1 MRQTNAGTQRFNPM
15 KIRITI
21 CILLLLF
28 GSLTTVMAITNPYL
42 TVKVIPEGLYY
53 NDLRKL
59 NASASFA
66 LSAKWSNGVGPYRLT
81 FSNGT
86 TTFPVETIA
95 AGLSQT
101 IDYLYAINEI
111 GDTSVPTQF
120 KALLEDQG
128 APDAKEFDGNRQF
141 EFDFVPPEVVCEIT
155 DPDNTYFATETV
167 RIRITVTNNESL
179 SELSVITNNDKVGI
193 EESNSN
199 NVYAYKI
206 DLNEEQ
212 FKTGEYT
219 INITAADNTYP
230 KDGANVTQET
240 VNFKVVGND
249 APPLS
254 GVNLSAEPT
263 SVNNPSSSVTFTA
276 TWSGGASPFTAEL
289 KDKNG
294 VSVDTKTAN
303 TSPITFDPQ
312 PASNLGNAGT
322 SGSANYT
329 VEITSGTD
337 TKSDDVVVAY
347 DFTSDPVV
355 VNLTVLPATDPIT
368 DPDTEIT
375 LSANWTGGTPPYET
389 QFLKDDTL
397 MPGTQGDVTSNSTST
412 TILASTL
419 GIGAGEVK
427 FTVEVTPSGSTSP
440 TTADTTIN
448 YNFTT
453 DPDPLT
459 NVSLTPSST
468 GTITDPNQNITLS
481 ANWTGGQAPFQV
493 RFIKDGIPIDDEPQ
507 TVTSPPVA
515 KSVMANTLGTG
526 SGQADF
532 RVEVTSSGSTT
543 PVSGNSTIFYNFIP
557 LAPDVVPVSG
567 VKLEVTTVPPTGNL
581 SAAAKIKCEMSWEG
595 EGAPFVA
602 TLKKNGMF
610 FKSIAGITGSPFPY
624 EFDASELTDGS
635 VTLSA
640 EIVNNV
646 GSFSSGVADRTFTID
661 KTGPIITPTI
671 TNVPTGNMFS
681 NSQQVRILVQTN
693 EVITAPVVKCNNV
706 NAEQE
711 GTASTQGTSFVY
723 LLPLTGFANGNYTIN
738 IKATDIAVPDGNS
751 TENNT
756 LSFSVG
762 TSATGNT
769 TIDSP
774 ANPTFTNVQT
784 ITLQGTCPENT
795 ASVEIQDKGA
805 AGPTLAVTG
814 TTWSFAI
821 SPGIG
826 SHSFVAISKDANG
839 TEISRSTAVSVTI
852 DTELNAN
859 AKPVPDTTNIPA
871 VTDSTSIKV
880 RVAVEGFAEE
890 PLKIQAMVNGV
901 LKGTPKDVTESPVE
915 VDVLLSEG
923 PNEIKFRVTDR
934 AGNEVFSDP
943 FDVEKIGE
951 IDTIPP
957 VSSFDSMADIY
968 VGSTTTW
975 IPLSGQVSDN
985 NSNISYIN
993 LVWQSFSGGDVAS
1006 KSIPFMAASPSPWEY
1021 QWNPSSLLPD
1031 KYKLWVVAADQA
1043 TPSANLEDYLTK
1055 AYRTV
1060 YVDRENPT
1068 VTSIL
1073 YGNNIPIPDS
1083 TIDTI
1088 SFSVSKL
1095 IANPTDTGVAGIDED
1110 KSEFTLT
1117 DPSGV
1122 NIAGSKYFVGNR
1134 IEFLFPELTALGTY
1148 TVTVK
1153 PVDKAGNIGDLA
1165 TRSFVIDREAP
1176 KDVTF
1181 YPGDHSI
1188 ANETH
1193 VALTM
1198 DQVWATINDAQADH
1212 QTSTIEVRYNGNVFG
1227 EQVVGASTTALVW
1240 DIGGPTQTL
1249 PRDQSGDGR
1258 YDITVVPRDVLGNIG
1273 SAVRSYFNYDC
1284 VPPVITAFD
1293 PQVNLADSNATW
1305 FGLDQNEIS
1314 ITVSDAPKDIIQYKD
1329 NMNNGQPAMGFDFST
1344 VQIPGDPNWYNSQG
1358 SGINTTNSSFTIDVA
1373 GVLSGPANVLG
1384 NKFVQARPNVPAD
1397 PSAGVVDVMVR
1408 LNIQD
1413 RANDGQVV
1421 PNNSMASYTLKFD
1434 YLAPGTPSITKPS
1447 GSNNKY
1453 CKNTLTIS
1461 GTASDQGSSD
1471 EVKVTGIEWSE
1482 NGSAFQALAVSGLPA
1497 KTASFSATMDITDR
1511 TDGTYNIDIRAV
1523 DQGKNYSNST
1533 QATFV
1538 VDRTP
1543 PKAPEM
1549 VVPLPDVVTNKR
1561 GQLFK
1566 WATTTDADHY
1576 LFQVADDPSFNN
1588 ILNKQSNPGYTDLVG
1603 QVTVMTEN
1611 SFSVPKDGEYY
1622 WRVAAIETCVDGY
1635 NISSFSTTRKFTVD
1649 TVKPLIVE
1657 VQPAPSS
1664 GNKITT
1670 GMVTFTV
1677 RFSEL
1682 VDTTIPPSVRITSN
1696 GGQVMNVEMVSYRE
1710 DTWIGTTVIPK
1721 NNSALYD
1728 GNAIISI
1735 DGARDIA
1742 GNAMAADSTNSV
1754 VINTG
1759 PAFTTKIFSNPANEF
1774 EIMVVTKASE
1784 ALQSPPTC
1792 TIQQNSVRTPVIMN
1806 FLKER
1811 YYAGSYKIDVE
1822 SPGKAYI
1829 DLSGTDLHGMVGY
1842 DSVQFTV
1849 AELSASAR
1857 LNLTSAMGNATLKA
1871 AEGSAFVSSPI
1882 YVLDREYLDSP
1893 FTNEIRGS
1901 VMPGSVQSA
1910 RNGSELVPVMA
1921 LEEVG
1926 PANLRLKKCLLYTA
1940 KVKGLKASVPAEKV
1954 GLYRLDA
1961 NGFWVYQ
1968 GGELKNDEISAQLT
1982 GMGRLALMADMTA
1995 PSVREQ
2001 SPQNMDEL
2009 EDPTPEI
2016 TGQLVDFGS
2025 GIKKDSFKLFI
2036 DDVEVPGVSLASDGT
2051 FKYKPR
2057 LPMKKGRHEIKVV
2070 ATDLVGNEMRSSF
2083 WVTTLGAFSVEEFMP
2098 YPNPATGN
2106 SMHFSYDFNQTAE
2119 RVRLKIYDVA
2129 GHLVADYDTF
2139 DFASANRGRFR
2150 WDMRNN
2156 NGRTVANGVYFY
2168 KLEIT
2173 KSGKTFKKRGKFAVM
2188 R

>member
-1 MRQTNAGTQRFNPM
+1 
-15 KIRITI
+15 
-21 CILLLLF
+21 
-28 GSLTTVMAITNPYL
+28 
-42 TVKVIPEGLYY
+42 
-53 NDLRKL
+53 
-59 NASASFA
+59 
-66 LSAKWSNGVGPYRLT
+66 
-81 FSNGT
+81 
-86 TTFPVETIA
+86 
-95 AGLSQT
+95 
-101 IDYLYAINEI
+101 
-111 GDTSVPTQF
+111 
-120 KALLEDQG
+120 
-128 APDAKEFDGNRQF
+128 
-141 EFDFVPPEVVCEIT
+141 
-155 DPDNTYFATETV
+155 
-167 RIRITVTNNESL
+167 
-179 SELSVITNNDKVGI
+179 VGI
-193 EESNSN
+193 
-199 NVYAYKI
+199 
-206 DLNEEQ
+206 
-212 FKTGEYT
+212 
-219 INITAADNTYP
+219 
-230 KDGANVTQET
+230 
-240 VNFKVVGND
+240 
-249 APPLS
+249 
-254 GVNLSAEPT
+254 
-263 SVNNPSSSVTFTA
+263 
-276 TWSGGASPFTAEL
+276 SPA
-289 KDKNG
+289 
-294 VSVDTKTAN
+294 
-303 TSPITFDPQ
+303 
-312 PASNLGNAGT
+312 
-322 SGSANYT
+322 
-329 VEITSGTD
+329 
-337 TKSDDVVVAY
+337 
-347 DFTSDPVV
+347 
-355 VNLTVLPATDPIT
+355 
-368 DPDTEIT
+368 
-375 LSANWTGGTPPYET
+375 
-389 QFLKDDTL
+389 
-397 MPGTQGDVTSNSTST
+397 
-412 TILASTL
+412 
-419 GIGAGEVK
+419 
-427 FTVEVTPSGSTSP
+427 
-440 TTADTTIN
+440 
-448 YNFTT
+448 
-453 DPDPLT
+453 
-459 NVSLTPSST
+459 
-468 GTITDPNQNITLS
+468 
-481 ANWTGGQAPFQV
+481 
-493 RFIKDGIPIDDEPQ
+493 
-507 TVTSPPVA
+507 
-515 KSVMANTLGTG
+515 
-526 SGQADF
+526 
-532 RVEVTSSGSTT
+532 
-543 PVSGNSTIFYNFIP
+543 
-557 LAPDVVPVSG
+557 
-567 VKLEVTTVPPTGNL
+567 
-581 SAAAKIKCEMSWEG
+581 
-595 EGAPFVA
+595 
-602 TLKKNGMF
+602 
-610 FKSIAGITGSPFPY
+610 
-624 EFDASELTDGS
+624 
-635 VTLSA
+635 
-640 EIVNNV
+640 
-646 GSFSSGVADRTFTID
+646 
-661 KTGPIITPTI
+661 
-671 TNVPTGNMFS
+671 
-681 NSQQVRILVQTN
+681 
-693 EVITAPVVKCNNV
+693 
-706 NAEQE
+706 E
-711 GTASTQGTSFVY
+711 GT
-723 LLPLTGFANGNYTIN
+723 
-738 IKATDIAVPDGNS
+738 
-751 TENNT
+751 
-756 LSFSVG
+756 
-762 TSATGNT
+762 
-769 TIDSP
+769 
-774 ANPTFTNVQT
+774 
-784 ITLQGTCPENT
+784 
-795 ASVEIQDKGA
+795 
-805 AGPTLAVTG
+805 
-814 TTWSFAI
+814 
-821 SPGIG
+821 
-826 SHSFVAISKDANG
+826 HSYVAISKDING
-839 TEISRSTAVSVTI
+839 TEVSRSSAFSLVVDRTVPAKPVANAAGLPSTTNQTSITIPVEITGI
-852 DTELNAN
+852 DTEV
-859 AKPVPDTTNIPA
+859 AKPVVIQPMVNGTNAGAAQSVSASPVSISVPLSDGLNQITFKVTDAAGNSSDISDPVSIYRNASTSSGATIVTMESPIVMPFPIPDSYSLGAGTYSVKMIFDREM
-871 VTDSTSIKV
+871 DSTSRPAIDISTAGGSNV
-880 RVAVEGFAEE
+880 TSTTGSWVASTTYVGQFTIPKNGGSAYDGN
-890 PLKIQAMVNGV
+890 ATMVINNA
-901 LKGTPKDVTESPVE
+901 KDVY
-915 VDVLLSEG
+915 
-923 PNEIKFRVTDR
+923 
-934 AGNEVFSDP
+934 GN
-943 FDVEKIGE
+943 IL
-951 IDTIPP
+951 DTINVPAAGGPAFNIDSTPP
-957 VSSFDSMADIY
+957 VSTFDSEDTIY
-968 VGSTTTW
+968 VSSSTAP
-975 IPLSGQVSDN
+975 IPLSGSVTDTGSG
-985 NSNISYIN
+985 IEYVE
-993 LVWQSFSGGDVAS
+993 LVWQEFNGSGLAS
-1006 KSIPFMAASPSPWEY
+1006 KTVPIMASSPSPW
-1021 QWNPSSLLPD
+1021 SLNWDASTLNAG
-1031 KYKLWVVAADQA
+1031 KYKLWVIAGDRAK
-1043 TPSANLEDYLTK
+1043 PSANVEDYTTKTYRIVIVDRNIPTVSRISLGNMATDINNMNGGLPPVVASAVTRLT
-1055 AYRTV
+1055 AVISDMGDAGIAFGDPNFVFSLEHDDTGSQILGNYSNNGADTV
-1060 YVDRENPT
+1060 YFD
-1068 VTSIL
+1068 
-1073 YGNNIPIPDS
+1073 
-1083 TIDTI
+1083 
-1088 SFSVSKL
+1088 
-1095 IANPTDTGVAGIDED
+1095 
-1110 KSEFTLT
+1110 
-1117 DPSGV
+1117 
-1122 NIAGSKYFVGNR
+1122 
-1134 IEFLFPELTALGTY
+1134 FPQITQNGTY
-1148 TVTVK
+1148 TVVVT
-1153 PVDKAGNIGDLA
+1153 PVDKGGNLGETA
-1165 TRSFVIDREAP
+1165 SRAFVLDTDAP
-1176 KDVTF
+1176 TNVEF
-1181 YPGDHSI
+1181 YPGNQSI